1 MICDACQTRNNYYH
15 KFCYHCGASLNVPDE
30 LKDGLP
36 LAQEEEMENRQNDQ
50 LAESQKK
57 TKRNR
62 LLPLLVVIVGIL
74 MVVAIFIGV
83 SISRIRSNELQAM
96 LQGPKKSATVV
107 PSPSS
112 AMVSSVEKQKPTPS
126 PVPTAKLLIIPATLN
141 ISEPSSLSAQTDS
154 GIYTIKGTVNP
165 KAKIVTDTEV
175 IIPFSVAAATGA
187 FTITVQLPVEY
198 KIYPV
203 TLTVK
208 NEGEQDT
215 SIVLQIERI
224 VNEVAYRTS
233 AVNISYANLIAT
245 PDQYIGK
252 ITSFV
257 GRIQKV
263 TQMEKSVQLILEIN
277 YLTNQPLYVKY
288 VGDTTI
294 VVGKKLKLVGEIT
307 EMQEGKPA
315 MLARLAYKINP

>member
-36 LAQEEEMENRQNDQ
+36 PVQEEEMESRQNDL

-57 TKRNR
+57 PKRNR
-62 LLPLLVVIVGIL
+62 LLLMLAVIVVIL

-83 SISRIRSNELQAM
+83 SLSRIRSNELQAM
-96 LQGPKKSATVV
+96 LQGSKKSVTVV
-107 PSPSS
+107 PSPSV
-112 AMVSSVEKQKPTPS
+112 MVASVEKQKPTLS
-126 PVPTAKLLIIPATLN
+126 PVPTATLQVIPATLN
-141 ISEPSSLSAQTDS
+141 ILEPSSLSARTET

-165 KAKIVTDTEV
+165 KAKVVTDTEV
-175 IIPFSVAAATGA
+175 ITPFSVDAATGA

-208 NEGEQDT
+208 NAGEQDT

-263 TQMEKSVQLILEIN
+263 TQMEKSVQFILEID

-307 EMQEGKPA
+307 DMQEGKPA

>member
-83 SISRIRSNELQAM
+83 SISRISSSEKLAM
-96 LQGPKKSATVV
+96 LQGTKKSATVV
-107 PSPSS
+107 PSPSV
-112 AMVSSVEKQKPTPS
+112 MVSSVEKQKLTPS

-154 GIYTIKGTVNP
+154 GIYIIKGTVNP

-175 IIPFSVAAATGA
+175 ITPFSVAAATGA

-208 NEGEQDT
+208 NAGEQDT

-263 TQMEKSVQLILEIN
+263 TQMEKSVQFILEID
-277 YLTNQPLYVKY
+277 YLANQPLYVKY

-307 EMQEGKPA
+307 DMQEGKPA